1 MTVSSEAPLPP
12 RGRPQPGQKCDPRR
26 MGAPHSHRGTLAP
39 DVQELFDLREP
50 RIDPHNRGGTLC
62 EQVVAEAAS
71 PVHLDEEA
79 AEVGERVLAR
89 PQERAALA
97 AEHAGLRAAGRDA
110 FGVACAPAEK
120 RGHPGRV

>member
-1 MTVSSEAPLPP
+1 VP
-12 RGRPQPGQKCDPRR
+12 
-26 MGAPHSHRGTLAP
+26 P

-50 RIDPHNRGGTLC
+50 RIDSHNRGGTLG

-79 AEVGERVLAR
+79 AEVAERILAR
-89 PQERAALA
+89 LHERPALA
-97 AEHAGLRAAGRDA
+97 AEHAGLRAAWRDA
-110 FGVACAPAEK
+110 FGVVCAPAKK